1 MDCLSV
7 ALGGFF
13 GSIARFLAGMWW
25 LAGRKSSIPLSIAA
39 INIAGCFLLGLVLP
53 ILESS
58 GQHFILFA
66 SAGFLGSFTTM
77 STFSLEAAQLLRENN
92 MKGFVLYIILSIGG
106 SLLAFP
112 IGRIIGMYVPKIF

>member
-1 MDCLSV
+1 MDYLSV
-7 ALGGFF
+7 AIGGFL
-13 GSIARFLAGMWW
+13 GSIARFLAGMSF
-25 LAGRKSSIPLSIAA
+25 LARRKSSIPLSIAA

-53 ILESS
+53 FLEGS

-92 MKGFVLYIILSIGG
+92 LKGFVLYIILSLGG
-106 SLLAFP
+106 SLLAFS
-112 IGRIIGMYVPKIF
+112 IGRMIGMYLSKIL